1 MTLISKLCSAGLLLS
16 LATGAQA
23 MDCSEW
29 AHFSSSEEFL
39 EPLSV
44 PAKKIGKHLTS
55 SEYSDGVVFSSRRK
69 GKDVWLDIEK
79 FPGTTTAI
87 AGTRAIM
94 MAGRLMDENFERL
107 VLEDDGKPVFAISEP
122 DLRAVGCQFIWAREG
137 GQNPI
142 ALMRELYRAM
152 VWYEDGRP
160 MSAQWNGSLLG
171 DTTLAASL
179 SVDVLMPEWAM
190 SAVEME

>member
-1 MTLISKLCSAGLLLS
+1 MSFFSKFCTAVMALGIASGAG
-16 LATGAQA
+16 ATTCEQW
-23 MDCSEW
+23 SY
-29 AHFSSSEEFL
+29 FSSTEEFL

-44 PAKKIGKHLTS
+44 SSKKIGKHLTA

-79 FPGTTTAI
+79 FPGSSSAI
-87 AGTRAIM
+87 ASTRALM

-107 VLEDDGKPVFAISEP
+107 VLEDDGKPIFAISESK
-122 DLRAVGCQFIWAREG
+122 LREIGCQFIWSREG
-137 GQNPI
+137 GQNPL
-142 ALMRELYRAM
+142 ALMRELYQAM

-160 MSAQWNGSLLG
+160 MSTLWNGSLLG
-171 DTTLAASL
+171 DTSLAAQL
-179 SVDVLMPEWAM
+179 SAQVLMPEWAM

>member
-1 MTLISKLCSAGLLLS
+1 MSFFSKFCTAVMALGIASGAG
-16 LATGAQA
+16 ATT
-23 MDCSEW
+23 CEEW
-29 AHFSSSEEFL
+29 SYFSSKEDFL

-44 PAKKIGKHLTS
+44 SSKKIGKHLTA
-55 SEYSDGVVFSSRRK
+55 SEYSDGIVFSSKRR
-69 GKDVWLDIEK
+69 GKEVWLDIEK
-79 FPGTTTAI
+79 FPGTTSAI

-94 MAGRLMDENFERL
+94 MAGRLMDESFERL

-160 MSAQWNGSLLG
+160 LSAQWNGSLMG
-171 DTTLAASL
+171 DTSLAAQL
-179 SVDVLMPEWAM
+179 STQVLMPEWAM

>member
-1 MTLISKLCSAGLLLS
+1 MSFFSKFCTAVMALGI
-16 LATGAQA
+16 ATGAEA
-23 MDCSEW
+23 TTCEEW
-29 AHFSSSEEFL
+29 SYFSSTEDFL

-44 PAKKIGKHLTS
+44 SSRRIGKHLTA
-55 SEYSDGVVFSSRRK
+55 SEYSDGIVFSSKRR
-69 GKDVWLDIEK
+69 GKEVWLDIEK
-79 FPGTTTAI
+79 FPGDTSAI

-94 MAGRLMDENFERL
+94 MAGRLMDEGFERL
-107 VLEDDGKPVFAISEP
+107 VLEDDGKPVFSISEP

-142 ALMRELYRAM
+142 ALMRELYRTM

-160 MSAQWNGSLLG
+160 LSTLWNGSLLG
-171 DTTLAASL
+171 DTNLAVQL
-179 SVDVLMPEWAM
+179 STQVLMPEWAM